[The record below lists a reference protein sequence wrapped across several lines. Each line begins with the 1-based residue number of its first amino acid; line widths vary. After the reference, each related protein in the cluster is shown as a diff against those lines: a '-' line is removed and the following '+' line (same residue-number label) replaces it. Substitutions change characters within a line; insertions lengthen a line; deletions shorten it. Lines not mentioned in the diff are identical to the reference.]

1 MLYPVITVKD
11 NCSKSKREHIVGTN
25 SHDTLFISK
34 GGGIHYLN
42 SQAMVG
48 TQYPEEGYSFVG
60 EDKGEWS
67 ITCRPEIKMV
77 TLDELIDMA
86 SEHLEESTKTKIKIY
101 KALRKHW
108 DDEMQKCREETG
120 IGYDTGGLLP

>member
-1 MLYPVITVKD
+1 MLYPIITVKD
-11 NCSKSKREHIVGTN
+11 NCSKSKREHIVGSN
-25 SHDTLFISK
+25 SHDVLYIDKS
-34 GGGIHYLN
+34 GGIHYLN
-42 SQAMVG
+42 CQGMVG
-48 TQYPEEGYSFVG
+48 TKFPDEGYCFVG

-67 ITCRPEIKMV
+67 ITSRPEIKMV

-86 SEHLEESTKTKIKIY
+86 SEHLEESTKAKIKAY

-108 DDEMQKCREETG
+108 DAEMQNCREETG